1 MSTIVYKLKPGD
13 KKGQMDKDERIEKAK
28 KYIELIKSEGKII
41 VSEEWMTDKVV
52 ITTDDNIPAAETV
65 FEEIKPVEELSAEV
79 SDTDI
84 STQIEENQE
93 IQ

>member
-41 VSEEWMTDKVV
+41 VSEEWMSDKVV
-52 ITTDDNIPAAETV
+52 IITED
-65 FEEIKPVEELSAEV
+65 
-79 SDTDI
+79 
-84 STQIEENQE
+84 
-93 IQ
+93 